1 MERTDQYI
9 ENELSKIGRV
19 NPPPFLLTR
28 IEARIEGNKPST
40 VLRPRLALAAL
51 IMLVLINVLAIG
63 MMNRDANRQDSNT
76 LWSELNIQ
84 TSNQLYHE

>member
-28 IEARIEGNKPST
+28 IEARIESNKPNS
-40 VLRPRLALAAL
+40 VLRPRLALAAV
-51 IMLVLINVLAIG
+51 IMLVLINVVNVG
-63 MMNRDANRQDSNT
+63 MMNRNANRQESNT
-76 LWSELNIQ
+76 LLSELKIQ